1 MDAHHLVTTTPN
13 LRIPEFRPGDTVK
26 VGVRIREGTRE
37 RVQTFQGVVI
47 RKTGGKSP
55 AAAFTV
61 RSIFRGDIGVE
72 RIFPLY
78 SPRIESVEVVRG
90 GKVRRARLY
99 YLRGRFGRA
108 ARIKERPIRLRT
120 TSIAEDA
127 VEEADTMVVTDVQD
141 TEISD
146 TLLSTSEDVE
156 LDASQ
161 SSDPDPTETETES
174 PVTADGVPEATID
187 EPTEVETESPATADA
202 PPETTIAESTEAASE
217 EPDLTPA
224 DTLSTQVNEGAS
236 DDPKNSS
243 EQDEEETRASS

>member
-13 LRIPEFRPGDTVK
+13 RRIPEFRPGDTVK

-120 TSIAEDA
+120 TSIAEDTI
-127 VEEADTMVVTDVQD
+127 EEPDTRD
-141 TEISD
+141 TEISAP
-146 TLLSTSEDVE
+146 LLSTNEDAE

-161 SSDPDPTETETES
+161 SSGPDQAGT
-174 PVTADGVPEATID
+174 
-187 EPTEVETESPATADA
+187 ETESPATADE
-202 PPETTIAESTEAASE
+202 PPEAPVAESTGTETESPATADEPPEAPVAESTEATAE
-217 EPDLTPA
+217 EPDETPA
-224 DTLSTQVNEGAS
+224 EVPSTQVNEGES
-236 DDPKNSS
+236 DNPEDPST
-243 EQDEEETRASS
+243 QDEGEPRA